1 MENEKEWEKIRLEK
15 EIREDLARLKMIS
28 SHFAANLISEEELQ
42 TMIQEEINELCLVA
56 IITDLV
62 YQGEMILIAI
72 DDENY
77 QYIFYDEREEQAVV
91 LDEDS
96 LCILEKLNQRELTKK
111 FKKID
116 KPRLIQMTIKMFQ
129 IRKEQNN
136 TTNRG
141 KTNVSLFLFKILR
154 NGKMKL

>member
-1 MENEKEWEKIRLEK
+1 VENKKMENERKRWEKIRIEK
-15 EIREDLARLKMIS
+15 EIKGDLARLKMIS

-77 QYIFYDEREEQAVV
+77 QYIFYDEREEQVVV

-111 FKKID
+111 FNKD
-116 KPRLIQMTIKMFQ
+116 R
-129 IRKEQNN
+129 
-136 TTNRG
+136 
-141 KTNVSLFLFKILR
+141 
-154 NGKMKL
+154 